1 MIRLIR
7 KIRVT
12 IYLSLRKSL
21 TDFTH
26 PKILFDKERIE
37 MNKQL
42 SRLLGLDKIFDLIEV
57 PSDFIAAVKRNKLS
71 RQHLSAAEIQAAYQ
85 RRALL
90 LGKLKDEKRPKWDSL
105 LAHITELNPAMYR
118 SAGLNIHEI
127 FELKSFVWHY
137 QALRSYI
144 IQQELLSYDIPD
156 LNELFELLDPD
167 GGKIPYFRLS
177 TAYST
182 KLSELDG
189 IRQSLALKLKHQRHE
204 LLSEARDLLELPQ
217 LKEEFVLARQQ
228 QELTLKIK
236 SSGFFVLNRES
247 VANLGFTLSDNE
259 ATNELKR
266 QIAETNQAL
275 SLEEDRVLEQLSSK
289 ISEHYPALEQAV
301 QSVKELGWDYAL
313 ADFALRYH
321 CCIPHL
327 GNKIELKEARN
338 LPLQLSLE
346 KDTRAYQ
353 SLDLSF
359 STAANLI
366 TGPNMGGKTSILK
379 CLAQC
384 AMLLKYAIPLPA
396 ESATLPLYDFVFYN
410 HATQTDNLS
419 SFGAEVVDFT
429 RALQQSG
436 RGLFLLDEFA
446 KGTNPREGEA
456 LATAVIS
463 YLVQSSHS
471 TIAATHFS
479 APAQLKLVSQYQI
492 KGIDSSFAQ
501 HLDDDLGAR
510 LIALAKA
517 MDYSLI
523 RLSEHKTVP
532 MNALKIAKIL
542 GLPDEIL
549 NKIPP
554 ETKGGI

>member
-1 MIRLIR
+1 LTGIA
-7 KIRVT
+7 
-12 IYLSLRKSL
+12 KSE
-21 TDFTH
+21 FC
-26 PKILFDKERIE
+26 FFKENMD

-42 SRLLGLDKIFDLIEV
+42 SRLLGLDQIFDLIEV
-57 PSDFIAAVKRNKLS
+57 PSDFIAAVKRHKIGRQRLS
-71 RQHLSAAEIQAAYQ
+71 IDEIKAAYQ

-90 LGKLKDEKRPKWDSL
+90 LKKLGSEKRPKWDSL
-105 LAHITELNPAMYR
+105 LAHISELNPAMYR
-118 SAGLNIHEI
+118 NNKLSIHEI

-137 QALRSYI
+137 QALRAYM
-144 IQQELLSYDIPD
+144 IQQEVLSYEIPD
-156 LNELFELLDPD
+156 LGDLFELLDPD

-182 KLSELDG
+182 KLAELDG
-189 IRQSLALKLKHQRHE
+189 IRQTLSLKLKHQRHE
-204 LLSEARDLLELPQ
+204 LLSEARELLNLPQ

-228 QELTLKIK
+228 QDLIGKIK

-247 VANLGFTLSDNE
+247 VANLGFTLSDNME
-259 ATNELKR
+259 TNELKR
-266 QIAETNQAL
+266 QIAETNKAL
-275 SLEEDRVLEQLSSK
+275 GLEEDRVLEQLSAQ
-289 ISEHYPALEQAV
+289 ISEHHPALEQAV
-301 QSVKELGWDYAL
+301 QTVKELGWDYAL
-313 ADFALRYH
+313 ADFALRYD
-321 CCIPHL
+321 CCIPRL
-327 GNKIELKEARN
+327 GEEIKLKQARN

-346 KDTRAYQ
+346 AGARPYQ
-353 SLDLSF
+353 KLDLSF
-359 STAANLI
+359 SAAANLI

-384 AMLLKYAIPLPA
+384 AYLLKYAIPLPA
-396 ESATLPLYDFVFYN
+396 ESATLPLYDFVYYN

-429 RALQQSG
+429 KALQQSG

-456 LATAVIS
+456 LATAVIT
-463 YLVQSSHS
+463 YLVQSIH
-471 TIAATHFS
+471 TTVAATHFS
-479 APAQLKLVSQYQI
+479 APAQLKMVSQYQI

-501 HLDDDLGAR
+501 HLEDDLGSR

-523 RLSEHKTVP
+523 SLSANRTVP
-532 MNALKIAKIL
+532 MNALKIARIL

-549 NKIPP
+549 KLIPP
-554 ETKGGI
+554 ETKGGIN